1 MDGEEGEGGLR
12 AGGRE
17 KEAWGDAGGRGIGWG
32 GGRGMGDRG
41 ARVFEVPNPMY
52 LTTAGCV
59 CPIHCVETN
68 EQTNDTNV

>member
-1 MDGEEGEGGLR
+1 MAGGDWGVDGEEGDGGLR
-12 AGGRE
+12 RGRRDT
-17 KEAWGDAGGRGIGWG
+17 EARGDAGGRGM
-32 GGRGMGDRG
+32 RDKG
-41 ARVFEVPNPMY
+41 ARVFDVPYLMY